1 MALRA
6 DEGKEEKKRNI
17 RVIHT
22 ASLLLV
28 WCVDRETNWI
38 SLLALPAV
46 SQAGGGKE
54 KGETDIPAWVSGQ
67 VSALILQGDDTCRSW
82 CQNPLVNVKLGEEG
96 HEAGQTDNTCTHV
109 LSGGQALCPPCS
121 KWQGSALSCAPGTGR
136 ISGAG
141 ASREMDFPWKNFRK
155 N

>member
-6 DEGKEEKKRNI
+6 DEGKEEEKRNI
-17 RVIHT
+17 RAIHT

-54 KGETDIPAWVSGQ
+54 KGETDIPA
-67 VSALILQGDDTCRSW
+67 
-82 CQNPLVNVKLGEEG
+82 
-96 HEAGQTDNTCTHV
+96 
-109 LSGGQALCPPCS
+109 
-121 KWQGSALSCAPGTGR
+121 
-136 ISGAG
+136 
-141 ASREMDFPWKNFRK
+141 
-155 N
+155 